1 MNALYAAAT
10 WPRKAIEFDRA
21 WLAVAAVFIGIA
33 VLDPAQVRPSAAF
46 TVGSVAGILPF
57 LSFSVAIA
65 AYAKASGADNLIA
78 RAFQGRTVPMIG
90 LAAAMGALSPFC

>member
-1 MNALYAAAT
+1 MNALYAAAAT

-46 TVGSVAGILPF
+46 AVGSWPEF
-57 LSFSVAIA
+57 CRSSCFPWPSPPMPRRA
-65 AYAKASGADNLIA
+65 APTI
-78 RAFQGRTVPMIG
+78 
-90 LAAAMGALSPFC
+90 